1 MLTGGKED
9 AIFQEMFYVTNL
21 FFINLI
27 ISVLRQ
33 KEYRKSSGPYVNDK
47 VKPFFILETV
57 FSCSRDISV
66 G

>member
-1 MLTGGKED
+1 MLTGRKED
-9 AIFQEMFYVTNL
+9 AIYQEMFTNL

-27 ISVLRQ
+27 ISVLSQ
-33 KEYRKSSGPYVNDK
+33 KEYRKSSGPFVNDK

>member
-9 AIFQEMFYVTNL
+9 AIYQEMFTNL

-27 ISVLRQ
+27 ISALSQ
-33 KEYRKSSGPYVNDK
+33 KEYRKSSGPFVNDK